1 MWQRMH
7 GGIIKRGNGTRQPR
21 ERTDRP
27 LAAPCAAAHNVAMS
41 DEARSAPRRL
51 PSTTD
56 ASREARDVRRARLR
70 EDGFV
75 IDALCGEAAEL
86 DPEKLAG
93 SIEGF
98 IGYARIPLG
107 VAGPVR
113 IQGRHA
119 AGDFLVPLA
128 TTEGTLVASLQH
140 AFNVI
145 NRCGGANAG
154 CSRQLVGRAPCFE
167 FADLAIAMQVAE
179 WLPAQFAA
187 MQEAAAA
194 TSRFCRLQGQKISV
208 LGNTVYL
215 MLEYT
220 TGDAA
225 GQNMVTL
232 ATQAVCRLLLPA
244 MPAQPVS
251 WLLESALSGDKRS
264 SAQAFLGARGR
275 NASAEIVIPG
285 RTVNRYWRADAAAM
299 VRCWD
304 QAVAGAAQTGAVGL
318 QANVANGL
326 AALFIACGQDVAC
339 VSEATT
345 SITRFEI
352 KGDGDL
358 YASVTLPNLI
368 IGTVGGGTFLPTA
381 RESLG
386 LIGCQGSGTAA
397 KFAEICAVVALAGEL
412 SLIGAMASGAFADA
426 HASGGRKGRGTG
438 DG

>member
-1 MWQRMH
+1 M
-7 GGIIKRGNGTRQPR
+7 
-21 ERTDRP
+21 TDD
-27 LAAPCAAAHNVAMS
+27 S
-41 DEARSAPRRL
+41 RSGPRRL

-56 ASREARDVRRARLR
+56 ASREARDARRTRLR
-70 EDGFV
+70 EDGFA
-75 IDALCGEAAEL
+75 IDALCGEAAVLE
-86 DPEKLAG
+86 PEKLAG

-98 IGYARIPLG
+98 IGFAQVPLG

-113 IQGRHA
+113 IRGRHA
-119 AGDFLVPLA
+119 DGDVIVPLA

-167 FADLAIAMQVAE
+167 FADLATAMRVAE
-179 WLPAQFAA
+179 WLPSQFAA
-187 MQEAAAA
+187 IQSAAAS
-194 TSRFCRLQGQKISV
+194 TSRYCRLQGQKISV
-208 LGNTVYL
+208 LGNTIYL

-232 ATQAVCRLLLPA
+232 ATQAACRHLLSG
-244 MPAQPVS
+244 MPATPVS

-275 NASAEIVIPG
+275 NASAEIIIPG
-285 RTVNRYWRADAAAM
+285 RTVNRYWRADATAM

-339 VSEATT
+339 VSEAIT

-358 YASVTLPNLI
+358 YVSVTLPNLI

-386 LIGCQGSGTAA
+386 MLGCLGAGTAA

-426 HASGGRKGRGTG
+426 HASGGRKGRGTS

>member
-1 MWQRMH
+1 MNDEV
-7 GGIIKRGNGTRQPR
+7 RG
-21 ERTDRP
+21 
-27 LAAPCAAAHNVAMS
+27 
-41 DEARSAPRRL
+41 APRRL

-56 ASREARDVRRARLR
+56 ASREARDLRRARLR
-70 EDGFV
+70 EEGCG

-86 DPEKLAG
+86 EPEKLAG

-98 IGYARIPLG
+98 IGYAQIPLG

-113 IQGRHA
+113 IAGRHA
-119 AGDFLVPLA
+119 EGDVWVPLA

-145 NRCGGANAG
+145 NRCGGARAG
-154 CSRQLVGRAPCFE
+154 CTRQLVGRAPCFE

-179 WLPAQFAA
+179 WLPSQFSA
-187 MQEAAAA
+187 MQATAAG
-194 TSRFCRLQGQKISV
+194 TSRYCRLQGQKISL

-232 ATQAVCRLLLPA
+232 ATQAVCRALLPL

-304 QAVAGAAQTGAVGL
+304 QAVAGAAQTGAVGM

-339 VSEATT
+339 VAEATT

-352 KGDGDL
+352 KGEGDL
-358 YASVTLPNLI
+358 YTSVTLPNLI

-386 LIGCQGSGTAA
+386 LLGCQGNGKAA
-397 KFAEICAVVALAGEL
+397 RFAEICAVVALAGEL
-412 SLIGAMASGAFADA
+412 ALIGAMASGAFAAA

>member
-1 MWQRMH
+1 MTEE
-7 GGIIKRGNGTRQPR
+7 TR
-21 ERTDRP
+21 
-27 LAAPCAAAHNVAMS
+27 S
-41 DEARSAPRRL
+41 GPRRL
-51 PSTTD
+51 PATTD
-56 ASREARDVRRARLR
+56 ASREARDERRIRLR
-70 EDGFV
+70 EQGLE
-75 IDALCGEAAEL
+75 IDALCGVAPEL
-86 DPEKLAG
+86 EPDKLAG

-98 IGYARIPLG
+98 IGYAQMPLG
-107 VAGPVR
+107 VAGP
-113 IQGRHA
+113 INIKGRYA
-119 AGDFLVPLA
+119 SGDFMVPLA
-128 TTEGTLVASLQH
+128 TTEGTLVASFQH

-145 NRCGGANAG
+145 NRCGGANAA

-167 FADLAIAMQVAE
+167 FVDLPTAMRVAD
-179 WLPAQFAA
+179 WLPAQFES
-187 MQEAAAA
+187 MQKAAAS

-215 MLEYT
+215 MLEYS

-232 ATQAVCRLLLPA
+232 ATQAVCQQLLPS

-275 NASAEIVIPG
+275 NASAEIIIPA
-285 RTVNRYWRADAAAM
+285 RTVSRYWRADPAAM
-299 VRCWD
+299 ARCWD
-304 QAVAGAAQTGAVGL
+304 QAIAGAAQTGAVGL
-318 QANVANGL
+318 QGNVANGL

-345 SITRFEI
+345 SITRFEVTAS
-352 KGDGDL
+352 GDL

-368 IGTVGGGTFLPTA
+368 VGTVGGGTFLPTT
-381 RESLG
+381 RECLAMLG
-386 LIGCQGSGTAA
+386 CTGPGTAA

-412 SLIGAMASGAFADA
+412 SLIGAMASGAFANA

-438 DG
+438 DT